1 MQSRLAYC
9 PAWSDFWDLWRKS
22 WTDWAQY
29 TYQWHRTANN
39 QELWRC
45 ARLLVPLSLI
55 NAIPTTERHKLRT
68 EVGLFQFGMI
78 QSVQT
83 LRQKYAD
90 PTPQQPP
97 SPLWLTKYVAQALPP
112 LATPQNLRNHV
123 GAPMWCGTKRKCKTE
138 VATAEPI
145 DPDQWIRD
153 ARGAGDDEV
162 VAWFARRAT
171 ITTQD
176 EHTKKRQRLSVD
188 AQRWE
193 QYRKTTDRLAQEH
206 VQQTHDIYHRAHA
219 GAVARQHLRTLHTR
233 YTNTLT
239 AKTNYH
245 RLVTQLVEEQM
256 TAQQLQDTHTHLC
269 QIRRQWYEQAKYDT
283 AIWYADAKLLLLISD
298 RYQRLTAGIEKLLDL
313 HQRQAIYMWH
323 QQKHLTNMTQC
334 YHEACKQKTTQ
345 YWQTTRPARQT
356 IYLIRKR
363 PREHW
368 DPTLWEVPLQPLPK
382 CHKTHWDPNEW
393 EIPMT

>member
-29 TYQWHRTANN
+29 TYQWQRTANN
-39 QELWRC
+39 QELWLC

-55 NAIPTTERHKLRT
+55 NAIRTSERHKLRT
-68 EVGLFQFGMI
+68 EVGLFQFCMI

-83 LRQKYAD
+83 LRRKYAN

-112 LATPQNLRNHV
+112 RETPQNLRNHV
-123 GAPMWCGTKRKCKTE
+123 GAPMWCGTKGERKTQ

-153 ARGAGDDEV
+153 ARGADDDEA
-162 VAWFARRAT
+162 VAWFAGRAT
-171 ITTQD
+171 ITAQD

-206 VQQTHDIYHRAHA
+206 AQQTHDIYHRAQA
-219 GAVARQHLRTLHTR
+219 AAVARQHLRTLHTC

-239 AKTNYH
+239 AKTDYH
-245 RLVTQLVEEQM
+245 RLVTKLVEEPM
-256 TAQQLQDTHTHLC
+256 TAQQLQDTHAHLC
-269 QIRRQWYEQAKYDT
+269 QIHRQWYEQAKYGT
-283 AIWYADAKLLLLISD
+283 GIWYADANLLLLISD
-298 RYQRLTAGIEKLLDL
+298 
-313 HQRQAIYMWH
+313 
-323 QQKHLTNMTQC
+323 
-334 YHEACKQKTTQ
+334 
-345 YWQTTRPARQT
+345 
-356 IYLIRKR
+356 
-363 PREHW
+363 
-368 DPTLWEVPLQPLPK
+368 
-382 CHKTHWDPNEW
+382 
-393 EIPMT
+393 